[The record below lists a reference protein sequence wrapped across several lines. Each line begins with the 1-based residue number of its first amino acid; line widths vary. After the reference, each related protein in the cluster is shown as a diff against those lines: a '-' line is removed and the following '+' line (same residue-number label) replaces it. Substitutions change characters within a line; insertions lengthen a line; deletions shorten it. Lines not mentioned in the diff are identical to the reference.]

1 LRPIKQ
7 KLKKIMKKT
16 ITQITLAILLP
27 AITSAQV
34 LINNG
39 PLINSPGAGAGGAN
53 VSNLHSGITTFG
65 FGHAVA
71 TGFRVAEDFTVP
83 AGTTWNIDS
92 IIFFAYQTGSTTT
105 STMNHVNWSIWDNS
119 PAAGGQIILGDTT
132 ANDLD
137 FSYWSGIYR
146 TTDVDLTNTQRPIMA
161 NRIATSGV
169 GLSLGAGTYWI
180 AWQTGGTL
188 TSGPWAPPIT
198 ITGVTNTGNA
208 IQFNPNTGVWADL
221 VDGTLLEPQGL
232 PFIMYGTAVTGINE
246 NQFAS
251 GISIN
256 PNPASEI
263 MAVRV
268 IGASAPVSIEVMNV
282 HGQVVYSAVET
293 RSTFAHNIN
302 VSKWSKGVYMVILT
316 SGEKKENRKVVIE

>member
-1 LRPIKQ
+1 
-7 KLKKIMKKT
+7 MKKT
-16 ITQITLAILLP
+16 ITQIALALMLP
-27 AITSAQV
+27 AISFSQV
-34 LINNG
+34 LIDNG

-65 FGHAVA
+65 FGHSTA
-71 TGFRVAEDFTVP
+71 TGFRVAEDFTIP
-83 AGTTWNIDS
+83 AGTTWNVDS
-92 IIFFAYQTGSTTT
+92 MIFFAYQTGSTTT

-119 PAAGGQIILGDTT
+119 PAAGGQIIAGDTT

-137 FSYWSGIYR
+137 GTYWSGIYR

-161 NRIATSGV
+161 NRIATV
-169 GLSLGAGTYWI
+169 GLSLPAGTYWV

-188 TSGPWAPPIT
+188 ASGPWAPPIT

-208 IQFNPNTGVWADL
+208 LQFNPTGATWTDL

-232 PFIMYGTAVTGINE
+232 PFIMYGTAITGINE
-246 NQFAS
+246 NQLAA
-251 GISIN
+251 GISVS

-268 IGASAPVSIEVMNV
+268 ISAASPVTIEVMNV
-282 HGQVVYSAVET
+282 NGKVVYSAVET
-293 RSTFAHNIN
+293 RNTFAHNIN
-302 VSKWSKGVYMVILT
+302 VSKWSKGVYMVNLT

>member
-1 LRPIKQ
+1 
-7 KLKKIMKKT
+7 MKKT

-27 AITSAQV
+27 AISFAQV
-34 LINNG
+34 LIDNG

-71 TGFRVAEDFTVP
+71 TGFRVADDFIIP
-83 AGTTWNIDS
+83 AGTTWNVDS
-92 IIFFAYQTGSTTT
+92 MVFYAYQTGSTTT

-119 PAAGGQIILGDTT
+119 PAAGGQIIAGDTT

-137 FSYWSGIYR
+137 GSYWSGIYR
-146 TTDVDLTNTQRPIMA
+146 TTDVDLTNTQRPIMT
-161 NRIATSGV
+161 NRIATV

-188 TSGPWAPPIT
+188 ASGPWAPPIT

-208 IQFNPNTGVWADL
+208 VQFNPTNGTWADL
-221 VDGTLLEPQGL
+221 VDATLSEPQGL

-246 NQFAS
+246 NQLAAS
-251 GISIN
+251 ISVS

-268 IGASAPVSIEVMNV
+268 VSATAPVSIEVMNV
-282 HGQVVYSAVET
+282 HGQMVYSTVET
-293 RSTFAHNIN
+293 RNTFAHNIN
-302 VSKWSKGVYMVILT
+302 VSKWSKGVYMINLA
-316 SGEKKENRKVVIE
+316 SGEKKENRKVVVE